1 MLNSVC
7 LQGRL
12 TADPEMRTTKNGKNV
27 INFCIA
33 NEIKKGESNFVNC
46 TAWGETAKLICN
58 NFSKGSPII
67 VNGSLVG
74 SEYNGTKTLK
84 VTVFSISFE
93 LGNKSNSQK
102 TKKHDDSSVSNNE
115 TDEYEEITED
125 EDTGDLP
132 F

>member
-1 MLNSVC
+1 MLNLVI

-27 INFCIA
+27 VNFCVA
-33 NEIKKGESNFVNC
+33 NEVKKGETIFVNC
-46 TAWGETAKLICN
+46 TAWGETAKLIYN
-58 NFSKGSPII
+58 NFSKGEPII
-67 VNGSLVG
+67 FNGCLAG
-74 SEYNGTKTLK
+74 AEYKGTKTLK

-102 TKKHDDSSVSNNE
+102 TNKNDNSNVSNA
-115 TDEYEEITED
+115 EYEEITEDD